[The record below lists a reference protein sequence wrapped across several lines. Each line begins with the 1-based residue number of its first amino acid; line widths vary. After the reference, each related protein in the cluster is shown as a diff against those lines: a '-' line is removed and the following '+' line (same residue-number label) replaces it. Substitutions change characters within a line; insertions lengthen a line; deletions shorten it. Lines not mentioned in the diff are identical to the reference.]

1 MQNLLTALAKVG
13 NILIPALV
21 IIYVY
26 AVVGLYTF
34 SGTLYAIQTSSTT
47 GAGLPTTSSGHQTGQ
62 STKPRYSYAVR
73 NNAPQ
78 TTNA

>member
-1 MQNLLTALAKVG
+1 MKKPASDLMAALAKVG

-34 SGTLYAIQTSSTT
+34 SGTFHFNLDF
-47 GAGLPTTSSGHQTGQ
+47 
-62 STKPRYSYAVR
+62 
-73 NNAPQ
+73 
-78 TTNA
+78 